1 MIFAGREEAVQVPR
15 GISDSRNETKRGLHE
30 QNDAGAHRDNAQ
42 PVRLHTLLGQVVL
55 VPMSSCSVMGR
66 LRNVVRVQRTAVTES
81 RLPLQEEMAALLPYP
96 ILWID
101 SVSVLVVAVYRAWN
115 AV

>member
-1 MIFAGREEAVQVPR
+1 
-15 GISDSRNETKRGLHE
+15 
-30 QNDAGAHRDNAQ
+30 
-42 PVRLHTLLGQVVL
+42 
-55 VPMSSCSVMGR
+55 MGR

-81 RLPLQEEMAALLPYP
+81 RLPRQEEMAALHPYP

-101 SVSVLVVAVYRAWN
+101 SVSVLVVAVCRAWN

>member
-1 MIFAGREEAVQVPR
+1 MIFAGREEAVQAPR
-15 GISDSRNETKRGLHE
+15 GISDSRNEIKRGLHG

-42 PVRLHTLLGQVVL
+42 PARPHTLLGLVAL
-55 VPMSSCSVMGR
+55 VPTSSCSVMGR

-81 RLPLQEEMAALLPYP
+81 RLPRQEEMAALHPYP

-101 SVSVLVVAVYRAWN
+101 SVSVLVVAVCRAWN